1 MAVDP
6 SVIVGYTVQLGALQQ
21 QLASA
26 TDPTVRAFLQAQIST
41 ISAQLSAEAQHQQ
54 AQADASSNLLNG
66 LGMFATLSNTV
77 GTMAPSIL
85 ALLTKR

>member
-21 QLASA
+21 QLAST

>member
-26 TDPTVRAFLQAQIST
+26 TDPTVRAFLQTQIST

>member
-21 QLASA
+21 QLAST
-26 TDPTVRAFLQAQIST
+26 TDPTVRAFLQTQIAT

-66 LGMFATLSNTV
+66 LGMFATLTNAV
-77 GTMAPSIL
+77 GGLAPTIVGMF
-85 ALLTKR
+85 TKR

>member
-6 SVIVGYTVQLGALQQ
+6 SVIVGYTVQLNALQT

-26 TDPTVRAFLQAQIST
+26 TDPTVKAFLQSQIGMVAS
-41 ISAQLSAEAQHQQ
+41 QLTAEAQHQQ

-66 LGMFATLSNTV
+66 LGLFSTLTNAV
-77 GTMAPSIL
+77 GTAAPSIISL
-85 ALLTKR
+85 FKK

>member
-6 SVIVGYTVQLGALQQ
+6 SIIVGYTVQLNALQS
-21 QLASA
+21 QLAGA
-26 TDPTVRAFLQAQIST
+26 TDPMIRAFLQTQIST

-66 LGMFATLSNTV
+66 LGLFTTLTNAV
-77 GTMAPSIL
+77 GSAAPSIISL
-85 ALLTKR
+85 FKK